1 MIVNNKEQ
9 IKQKIIKAAQKYD
22 IDPNLLLALAEQE
35 SGFSQNAVSKAGA
48 IGVMQLMPATA
59 KELGVDPNN
68 VDQNID
74 GGARYL
80 AQMIKLNNGNIPLAL
95 ASYNAG
101 YGSVS
106 KYKGIP
112 PYGETQKYVKNIM
125 ANYTNTQTDGGNVKM
140 ATNQNAGNFVT
151 RQDLIDAQAAL
162 GGSTASA
169 REAAMG
175 GDSRLRLAE
184 QVRNQYLLTDSLSYE
199 DAINSLR
206 ALGVP
211 EEQLALIPRKDI
223 NANTDALLGKIS
235 PYSKEE
241 LSQMTAA
248 ELDAYNN
255 LVKSQNQGINMYDLL
270 DKKYNDLIASS
281 QAPTGSYNVTPEDI
295 DYARNVNLMD
305 DARAAIFGMPKL
317 RDIDPMEIAK
327 AKYQAEI
334 ASRQGMPYEV
344 YEAQRLR
351 DAALREKQ
359 IQDALT
365 IYGKQG
371 EIDKANITSLN
382 NIITG
387 QRGTTN
393 ELIKARGGA
402 IEKAEEGR
410 GKVQT
415 QAMQNMGDLG
425 TTAMQGAQD
434 VYKANIGFISGIY
447 SQLTDLQKAD
457 MAHRLGI
464 DTAELN
470 AAVEQYKAD
479 RAYDA
484 QTRGQDVNLTI
495 AREGQPAKDLDAAA
509 KYTTAISPAFGWTN
523 PQQTTDYYNRINLL
537 PESQRDILI
546 NSNITPS
553 QVQNTFGTGSNI
565 INTNIPSA
573 GLNFNF
579 GINQP
584 QRGVQPRDVAPNLFG
599 NLY

>member
-1 MIVNNKEQ
+1 MIANNKEQ
-9 IKQKIIKAAQKYD
+9 IKQKIIKAAQKYGV
-22 IDPNLLLALAEQE
+22 DPELALALAKQE
-35 SGFSQNAVSKAGA
+35 SGYNQNAKSKAGA

-59 KELGVDPNN
+59 KELGVDPND

-74 GGARYL
+74 GGVRYL
-80 AQMIKLNNGNIPLAL
+80 VQMIKLNNGDIPLAL
-95 ASYNAG
+95 ASYNSG
-101 YGSVS
+101 YGTVS

-112 PYGETQKYVKNIM
+112 PYEETQNYVKNIM
-125 ANYTNTQTDGGNVKM
+125 ANYTNAQTNGGDVKM
-140 ATNQNAGNFVT
+140 ATNQNVGNFVT
-151 RQDLIDAQAAL
+151 RQDLINAQAAL

-175 GDSRLRLAE
+175 GDSRLKLAE

-223 NANTDALLGKIS
+223 NANTDALLSRIS
-235 PYSKEE
+235 PYNKEE
-241 LSQMTAA
+241 LSQMTKE
-248 ELDAYNN
+248 ELDVYNN
-255 LVKSQNQGINMYDLL
+255 AVKSQNQGVNMYDLL
-270 DKKYNDLIASS
+270 DERYNDLIASS

-295 DYARNVNLMD
+295 DYARNVNLMG
-305 DARAAIFGMPKL
+305 DARAAIFGMPRL

-371 EIDKANITSLN
+371 EIDKTNMTGLG
-382 NIITG
+382 NIISAE
-387 QRGTTN
+387 RGTIDK
-393 ELIKARGGA
+393 LIEARGGA

-410 GKVQT
+410 SKVQT

-425 TTAMQGAQD
+425 TTAMKGAQD
-434 VYKANIGFISGIY
+434 VYKTNISFISNIY
-447 SQLTDLQKAD
+447 DKLTDLEKAD
-457 MAHRLGI
+457 MASKLGLN
-464 DTAELN
+464 TAQLN
-470 AAVEQYKAD
+470 AAVEQYKTD

-484 QTRGQDVNLTI
+484 QTRGQDVKLII
-495 AREGQPAKDLDAAA
+495 AREGQPAENLKA
-509 KYTTAISPAFGWTN
+509 TAEYNASVSPSLGWGS
-523 PQQTTDYYNRINLL
+523 PQQVTDYYNRANLL
-537 PESQRDILI
+537 PEPQKNILI
-546 NSNITPS
+546 NNSITPA
-553 QVQNTFGTGSNI
+553 QVQGTFGAGSNV
-565 INTNIPSA
+565 INTNMPSM
-573 GLNFNF
+573 GLNLNF
-579 GINQP
+579 GSNPSQKGI
-584 QRGVQPRDVAPNLFG
+584 QPRDIAPNLFR

>member
-1 MIVNNKEQ
+1 MSTD
-9 IKQKIIKAAQKYD
+9 IKNKIIATAKKYGV
-22 IDPNLLLALAEQE
+22 DPKLALALAKQE
-35 SGFSQNAVSKAGA
+35 SGYRQDAKSKAGA

-59 KELGVDPNN
+59 KELGVDPND

-74 GGARYL
+74 GGIRYL
-80 AQMIKLNNGNIPLAL
+80 AQMIKLNNGDIPLAL

-125 ANYTNTQTDGGNVKM
+125 SDYNNTRTNGGNVKM

-151 RQDLIDAQAAL
+151 RQDLINAQAAL

-169 REAAMG
+169 RDAAMG
-175 GDSRLRLAE
+175 GDNNVRLAE
-184 QVRNQYLLTDSLSYE
+184 QIKNQYLLTDSLSYE

-206 ALGVP
+206 ALGIP
-211 EEQLALIPRKDI
+211 EEQLALIPKKDI
-223 NANTDALLGKIS
+223 NANTDALLNKIS

-248 ELDAYNN
+248 ELKAYNDA
-255 LVKSQNQGINMYDLL
+255 VTSQNQGINMYDLL
-270 DKKYNDLIASS
+270 DKRYKDLIASS

-351 DAALREKQ
+351 DAALKEQQ
-359 IQDALT
+359 IKDALT

-371 EIDKANITSLN
+371 EIDKTNMAGLTS
-382 NIITG
+382 IVSG
-387 QRGTTN
+387 ERGTLDK
-393 ELIKARGGA
+393 LIEARGGA

-425 TTAMQGAQD
+425 TTAMKGAQD
-434 VYKANIGFISGIY
+434 VYKVNLSFISGIFDR
-447 SQLTDLQKAD
+447 LTDLEKAD
-457 MAHRLGI
+457 IARNLGL
-464 DTAELN
+464 DTAQLN

-479 RAYDA
+479 RTYDA
-484 QTRGQDVNLTI
+484 QTRGQDVDMII
-495 AREGQPAKDLDAAA
+495 AREGQPAKNLSAAA
-509 KYTTAISPAFGWTN
+509 SYNTSVSPAFGWGS
-523 PQQTTDYYNRINLL
+523 PQQVTDYYNRANLL
-537 PESQRDILI
+537 PESQKDILI

-553 QVQNTFGTGSNI
+553 QVQNTFGTGSNV

-584 QRGVQPRDVAPNLFG
+584 QRGIQPRDVAPNLFG

>member
-1 MIVNNKEQ
+1 MSTD
-9 IKQKIIKAAQKYD
+9 IKNKIIATAKKYGV
-22 IDPNLLLALAEQE
+22 DPKLALALAKQE
-35 SGFSQNAVSKAGA
+35 SGYRQDAKSKAGA

-59 KELGVDPNN
+59 KELGVDPND

-74 GGARYL
+74 GGIRYL
-80 AQMIKLNNGNIPLAL
+80 AQMIKLNNGDIPLAL

-125 ANYTNTQTDGGNVKM
+125 SDYNNTRTNGGNVKM

-151 RQDLIDAQAAL
+151 RQDLINASAAL

-169 REAAMG
+169 RDAAMG
-175 GDSRLRLAE
+175 GDNNVRLAE
-184 QVRNQYLLTDSLSYE
+184 QIKNQYLLTDSLSYE

-206 ALGVP
+206 ALGIP
-211 EEQLALIPRKDI
+211 EEQLALIPKKDI
-223 NANTDALLGKIS
+223 NANTDALLNKIS

-248 ELDAYNN
+248 ELKAYNDA
-255 LVKSQNQGINMYDLL
+255 VKSQNQGINMYDLL
-270 DKKYNDLIASS
+270 DKRYKDLIASS

-351 DAALREKQ
+351 DAALKEQQ
-359 IQDALT
+359 IKDALT

-371 EIDKANITSLN
+371 EIDKTNMAGLTS
-382 NIITG
+382 IVSG
-387 QRGTTN
+387 ERGTLDK
-393 ELIKARGGA
+393 LIEARGGA

-425 TTAMQGAQD
+425 TTAMKGAQD
-434 VYKANIGFISGIY
+434 VYKTNIGFISNIY
-447 SQLTDLQKAD
+447 DRLTDLEKAD
-457 MAHRLGI
+457 MARNLGL
-464 DTAELN
+464 DTAQLN

-484 QTRGQDVNLTI
+484 QTRGQDVDLTI
-495 AREGQPAKDLDAAA
+495 AREGQPAENLKAAA
-509 KYTTAISPAFGWTN
+509 SYNTSVSPAFGWGS
-523 PQQTTDYYNRINLL
+523 PQQVTDYYNRANLL
-537 PESQRDILI
+537 PESQKDILI

-553 QVQNTFGTGSNI
+553 QVQNTFGTGSNV

-584 QRGVQPRDVAPNLFG
+584 QRGIQPRDVAPNLFG

>member
-1 MIVNNKEQ
+1 MSTD
-9 IKQKIIKAAQKYD
+9 IKNKIIATAKKYGV
-22 IDPNLLLALAEQE
+22 DPELALALAKQE
-35 SGFSQNAVSKAGA
+35 SGYRQNAKSKAGA

-74 GGARYL
+74 GGIRYL

-112 PYGETQKYVKNIM
+112 PYEETQKYVKNIM
-125 ANYTNTQTDGGNVKM
+125 SNYTNTQTNGGNVKM
-140 ATNQNAGNFVT
+140 ATNQNSGNFVT
-151 RQDLIDAQAAL
+151 RQDLINAQAAL

-223 NANTDALLGKIS
+223 NANTDALLSRIS

-255 LVKSQNQGINMYDLL
+255 AVKSQNQGVNMYDLL
-270 DKKYNDLIASS
+270 DKRYNDLIVSS

-295 DYARNVNLMD
+295 DYARNVNLMG
-305 DARAAIFGMPKL
+305 DARAAIFGMPKI

-334 ASRQGMPYEV
+334 ASSQGMPYEV

-371 EIDKANITSLN
+371 EIDKTNMTGLANIIS
-382 NIITG
+382 G
-387 QRGTTN
+387 ERGTIDK
-393 ELIKARGGA
+393 LIEARGGA

-434 VYKANIGFISGIY
+434 VYKANIGFISNIY
-447 SQLTDLQKAD
+447 DRLTDLEKAD
-457 MAHRLGI
+457 IASTLGL
-464 DTAELN
+464 DTAKLN

-484 QTRGQDVNLTI
+484 QTRGQDVDLTI
-495 AREGQPAKDLDAAA
+495 AREGQPAKNLSAAA
-509 KYTTAISPAFGWTN
+509 SYNTSVSPAFGWGN
-523 PQQTTDYYNRINLL
+523 PQQVTDYVNRVNLL
-537 PESQRDILI
+537 PESQRNILI
-546 NSNITPS
+546 NSAITPS
-553 QVQNTFGTGSNI
+553 QVQNTFGTGSNV

-584 QRGVQPRDVAPNLFG
+584 QRGIQPRDVAPNLFG